1 MESGLKDI
9 FLQVEKYVMPIIGN
23 DPSSHFSKDETRIL
37 ALQHINRLNQ
47 KIGQLARG
55 AKDQAGQMKILQTYI
70 NRLTIGVKNDNIPQ
84 IRSSLASAKSYI
96 DTMEQI

>member
-9 FLQVEKYVMPIIGN
+9 FVQVEKYVMPIVSN
-23 DPSSHFSKDETRIL
+23 DPSSPLSKDETRIL

-55 AKDQAGQMKILQTYI
+55 SKDNAGQLKILQTYV

-84 IRSSLASAKSYI
+84 IRSSLTSARSLI
-96 DTMEQI
+96 DTVGHM